1 MGNSDEIFET
11 FFGNKD
17 PLATDFEVDGSD
29 MYGSLLGDAHGAK
42 HKMRPCPPKDV
53 EVNLQCSLFE
63 LYNGSLKMV
72 NYTRDKA
79 HWNNRTLE
87 KVPEELKIEIKPG
100 YSIGQV
106 LTYHNQG
113 NE

>member
-1 MGNSDEIFET
+1 MGNSDEIFEN
-11 FFGNKD
+11 FFGNSD

-42 HKMRPCPPKDV
+42 NKLRPSPPKDV
-53 EVNLQCSLFE
+53 EVSVKCSLSE
-63 LYNGSLKMV
+63 LYNGSLKNV
-72 NYTRDKA
+72 SYTRDKT

-87 KVPEELKIEIKPG
+87 KVSEELKIEIKPG

-106 LTYHNQG
+106 LTYPS
-113 NE
+113 